1 MRTMLEKTQTTV
13 THENDQPVLTQEKH
27 QYNLWQILTIWLAG
41 SALMWIMGWV
51 IYPALSRNLPAVD
64 AVLLRMK
71 LLTVGLIWQFVL
83 SMLILYLEEGNLRLA
98 TIRRRFWLNH
108 PISPKSGQKDKRL
121 WWLLIPLLSLLLLL
135 EFGAGPFL
143 DGLWTRLFPFLAEP
157 PGYSGAILFAPELR
171 ARWIGAW
178 DLLALQVVLSLF
190 NTFLGEEFLFHGL
203 LLPKMNGL
211 FGKGDWIVNGILF
224 GLYHMHQPWGLPGNI
239 LSGWLLAYP
248 AKRYRSNWFPILI
261 HSAQSIFFIVIISGL
276 VLGLA

>member
-1 MRTMLEKTQTTV
+1 MTILLKKNQTEMTQRD
-13 THENDQPVLTQEKH
+13 DQFVLTQEKN
-27 QYNLWQILTIWLAG
+27 QYNLWQILTIWLTG

-51 IYPALSRNLPAVD
+51 IYPALSRNLPVVEAG
-64 AVLLRMK
+64 LLRMK

-98 TIRRRFWLNH
+98 TIRRRFWLNN
-108 PISPKSGQKDKRL
+108 PISPKNGQKDNRL
-121 WWLLIPLLSLLLLL
+121 WWLLIPFLLLVVLL
-135 EFGAGPFL
+135 EFAAAPFL
-143 DGLWTRLFPFLAEP
+143 NGLWVRLFPFLAEP
-157 PGYSGAILFAPELR
+157 PGYSGAALFAPELR
-171 ARWIGAW
+171 TRWIGAW
-178 DLLALQVVLSLF
+178 DLLTLQVVLSIF

-211 FGKGDWIVNGILF
+211 FGKADWIVNGILF
-224 GLYHMHQPWGLPGNI
+224 GLYHLHQPWGLPGNI

-261 HSAQSIFFIVIISGL
+261 HSGQSIFFIVIILGL

>member
-1 MRTMLEKTQTTV
+1 MTIMLKKNQTEITQGK
-13 THENDQPVLTQEKH
+13 DQLVLTQEKN
-27 QYNLWQILTIWLAG
+27 QYNLWQILTIWLTG

-51 IYPALSRNLPAVD
+51 MYPALSRNLPVVEAG
-64 AVLLRMK
+64 LLRMK

-83 SMLILYLEEGNLRLA
+83 SMIILYLEEGNLRLA
-98 TIRRRFWLNH
+98 TIRRRFWLNN
-108 PISPKSGQKDKRL
+108 PISPKSGQKNNRL
-121 WWLLIPLLSLLLLL
+121 WWLLIPFLLLVILL
-135 EFGAGPFL
+135 EFAAAPFL
-143 DGLWTRLFPFLAEP
+143 NGLWIRLFPFLAEP
-157 PGYSGAILFAPELR
+157 PGYSGAALFAPELR
-171 ARWIGAW
+171 TRWIGAW
-178 DLLALQVVLSLF
+178 DLLALQVVLSVF

-224 GLYHMHQPWGLPGNI
+224 GLYHLHQPWGLPGNI

-261 HSAQSIFFIVIISGL
+261 HSGQSIFFIVIIFGF

>member
-135 EFGAGPFL
+135 EFGTAPFL